1 MNILFLSYG
10 RFEYDGRQRELI
22 KVCKQLGKTYY
33 LTCAGEDYV
42 PAEPEH
48 ICFRPAGR
56 GAYLAFIRRAAHL
69 FEELGNIDVV
79 FADNRK
85 ATVPAL
91 RIKKKHPGVRII
103 QDARE
108 LNLRYA
114 MTS

>member
-48 ICFRPAGR
+48 I
-56 GAYLAFIRRAAHL
+56 LT
-69 FEELGNIDVV
+69 
-79 FADNRK
+79 K
-85 ATVPAL
+85 W
-91 RIKKKHPGVRII
+91 GVGYYFT
-103 QDARE
+103 DKD
-108 LNLRYA
+108 
-114 MTS
+114 

>member
-48 ICFRPAGR
+48 IR
-56 GAYLAFIRRAAHL
+56 
-69 FEELGNIDVV
+69 
-79 FADNRK
+79 
-85 ATVPAL
+85 
-91 RIKKKHPGVRII
+91 
-103 QDARE
+103 
-108 LNLRYA
+108 
-114 MTS
+114 